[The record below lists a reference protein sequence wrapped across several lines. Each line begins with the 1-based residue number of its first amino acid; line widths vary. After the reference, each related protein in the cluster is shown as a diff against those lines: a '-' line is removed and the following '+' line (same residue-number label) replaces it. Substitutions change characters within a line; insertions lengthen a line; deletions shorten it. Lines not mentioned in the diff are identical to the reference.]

1 MTAVNLTTLLKK
13 ANKNNYA
20 VAGLVVLGWEDALA
34 YTQAADETGI
44 PIILQAGPSCREH
57 TPVPILGKMF
67 RYLADQTKTHI
78 CCHIDHGYSLKECKE
93 GMDNGFTSVMFD
105 GSKLPLSKNINASL
119 SIVKLAKSYKVSVEG
134 EVGIVGYHNG
144 KISEGTKVNEAKRFV
159 DESGVDAIAISV
171 GNTHLQTNKIAKID
185 IKKIIDLQNVINI
198 PLVLH
203 GSSGI
208 GNAMRRKIAK
218 TTNVAKFNIGTEIRM
233 IFGDSLRKKIKSDPN
248 LYDRLELLKTTIP
261 DVKMITSKIIK
272 EFGPNKKNNEK

>member
-185 IKKIIDLQNVINI
+185 FKKIIDLQNVINI

-208 GNAMRRKIAK
+208 ANAMRRKIAK
-218 TTNVAKFNIGTEIRM
+218 TTNVAKFNIGTELRL
-233 IFGDSLRKKIKSDPN
+233 IFGNSLRANILQDKDVF
-248 LYDRLELLKTTIP
+248 DRLKILKPT
-261 DVKMITSKIIK
+261 IK
-272 EFGPNKKNNEK
+272 EIKKVAMKVILNIGPVNE